1 MGFEGINR
9 LGDMVSAGSFY
20 SRTVLWKKD
29 VCLYIVS
36 YRKGCVSSGCLIW
49 GGFLKTGVIGCY
61 FVGDD
66 LVKRLSW
73 ENVEILKRNVVL
85 D

>member
-1 MGFEGINR
+1 MSD
-9 LGDMVSAGSFY
+9 LGRFSEDKH
-20 SRTVLWKKD
+20 L
-29 VCLYIVS
+29 
-36 YRKGCVSSGCLIW
+36 
-49 GGFLKTGVIGCY
+49 GGY